1 MQVLKD
7 NLSILILRKMFLLHH
22 ALLLNI
28 TNITINHPIGDNDL
42 SPSAFPTAKIYC
54 LRIPIADFHLI
65 VRLDNRAMYDSESSV
80 VKKIKDFC

>member
-1 MQVLKD
+1 
-7 NLSILILRKMFLLHH
+7 
-22 ALLLNI
+22 
-28 TNITINHPIGDNDL
+28 
-42 SPSAFPTAKIYC
+42 